1 MKLAFD
7 TGGTFTD
14 LALLDDA
21 GVVHPHKVLSTPDDP
36 SRAVLQGI
44 DELLEMRQGRGRDVA
59 AVFGATTVV
68 TNAVLERRGAQTA
81 LITTDG
87 FQDILRI
94 RTEGRY
100 DLYDLKL
107 QFSEPLVSR
116 MDCFGAVERVTVDGD
131 VLVPLDE
138 EGVKEIA
145 AAIKARGIQSV
156 AVCLLHGYRYAGHEE
171 RIGALLR
178 EHLPGVSVSLSSSVC
193 PEIREY
199 DRASTTAV
207 NAYTRPLMSGH
218 VAQLEGELAR
228 RETGQLLWMTS
239 SGGIVPG
246 VTASALPVR
255 MIESGPAAGVV
266 AAGEY
271 ARQSGDGDL
280 MSFDMG
286 GTTAKLC
293 MLLGGQPR
301 IAPELEVAHA
311 AKFRRGSGLPLKIQ
325 SVQMIE
331 IGSGGGSIAHVG
343 ALGLLA
349 VGPRSAAAAPGP
361 ACYGLGGT
369 EPTVTDVD
377 LVLGYLDQ
385 DSFLGG
391 TFKLHRDAAQA
402 AVDRLAAELGLTP
415 ERCAH
420 GVHDLVNEAMA
431 RAAAMHAMDGGID
444 PSRLS
449 MVAFGG
455 AGPVHA
461 YGVARKIGVKR
472 VVCPLGAGVNSALGL
487 LAAPVA
493 VDVAASAPAV
503 LNELDAAMLDSIR
516 AGLVADA
523 GPATAAAGLSADQVT
538 HGFSADV
545 RHVGQG
551 YEINIAL
558 PGPDTPLD
566 AFKAVVRER
575 FRATYLQLY
584 GREVEGTGIEVITW
598 RLRASGPMGAV
609 GSIRTEKRGGEAGNA
624 LRGHRPAYFEEAGGY
639 VSTPVYDHYSLEPGV
654 DIAGPAIF
662 EQKESTAVMGPS
674 GRATFDARL
683 NLVITLG

>member
-14 LALLDDA
+14 LALLDDS

-44 DELLEMRQGRGRDVA
+44 DELLALRDCRGRDVS

-68 TNAVLERRGAQTA
+68 TNAVLERRGAVTA
-81 LITTDG
+81 LVTTDG

-94 RTEGRY
+94 RTESRY

-116 MDCFGAVERVTVDGD
+116 QNCFGAVERMTVNGD
-131 VLVPLDE
+131 VLLPLDE
-138 EGVKEIA
+138 AGIVAIA
-145 AAIKARGIQSV
+145 AELKRRGIQSV
-156 AVCLLHGYRYAGHEE
+156 AVCLLHGYRYTDHEE
-171 RIGALLR
+171 RIGAVLR
-178 EHLPGVSVSLSSSVC
+178 EHLPGVSISLSSVVC

-246 VTASALPVR
+246 ITASTLPVR

-271 ARQSGDGDL
+271 ARQSGDADL
-280 MSFDMG
+280 LSFDMG

-293 MLLGGQPR
+293 MLLGGEPR

-311 AKFRRGSGLPLKIQ
+311 ARFRKGSGLPLKIQ

-343 ALGLLA
+343 ALGFLA
-349 VGPRSAAAAPGP
+349 VGPRSAAASPGP
-361 ACYGLGGT
+361 ACYGLGGL
-369 EPTVTDVD
+369 EPTVTDID
-377 LVLGYLDQ
+377 LTLGYLAE

-391 TFKLHRDAAQA
+391 TFRLHKDAAQA
-402 AVDRLAAELGLTP
+402 AIVRLAGELGLTP
-415 ERCAH
+415 ERCAF

-431 RAAAMHAMDGGID
+431 RAAAMHVMDGGVD
-444 PSRLS
+444 PNRLS
-449 MVAFGG
+449 MIAFGG

-472 VVCPLGAGVNSALGL
+472 VICPLGAGVNSALGL
-487 LAAPVA
+487 LSAPVA
-493 VDVAASAPAV
+493 VDVASSAPTP
-503 LNELDAAMLDSIR
+503 LNDVTEAMLEKVRS
-516 AGLVADA
+516 GLIQDA
-523 GPATAAAGLSADQVT
+523 SSAVAAAGLSPHEVT
-538 HGFSADV
+538 HGFSADM

-551 YEINIAL
+551 YEINIRL
-558 PGPDTPLD
+558 PAPDVDLER
-566 AFKAVVRER
+566 FQISVREA
-575 FRATYLQLY
+575 FRKTYLQLY
-584 GREVEGTGIEVITW
+584 GREVAGSGIEIITW

-609 GSIRTEKRGGEAGNA
+609 GSIQTHRRSGQKGSA
-624 LRGHRPAYFEEAGGY
+624 LRGHRPVYFEEAGGY
-639 VSTPVYDHYSLEPGV
+639 VETPVYDHYSLQAGQE
-654 DIAGPAIF
+654 IAGPAIV
-662 EQKESTAVMGPS
+662 EQKESTAVIGPS
-674 GRATFDARL
+674 GRATLDARA
-683 NLVITLG
+683 NLIITLN

>member
-14 LALLDDA
+14 LALLDDV

-44 DELLEMRQGRGRDVA
+44 DELLAMRNGQGRDVTA
-59 AVFGATTVV
+59 IFGATTVV
-68 TNAVLERRGAQTA
+68 TNAVLERRGAATA

-116 MDCFGAVERVTVDGD
+116 RNCFGARERVTVDGD
-131 VLVPLDE
+131 VVVPLDE
-138 EGVKEIA
+138 AGIADIA
-145 AAIKARGIQSV
+145 AELKARGITSI
-156 AVCLLHGYRYAGHEE
+156 AVCLLHGYRYVTHEA
-171 RIGALLR
+171 RIRDLLLA
-178 EHLPGVSVSLSSSVC
+178 HLPGVSVSLSSVVC

-199 DRASTTAV
+199 DRASTTVV
-207 NAYTRPLMSGH
+207 NAYTRPLMSAH
-218 VAQLEGELAR
+218 VAHLERELAH

-246 VTASALPVR
+246 ITASTLPVR

-266 AAGEY
+266 ASGEY
-271 ARQSGDGDL
+271 ARRSGDANL

-293 MLLGGQPR
+293 MLIDGKPR

-311 AKFRRGSGLPLKIQ
+311 ARFRRGSGLPLKIQ

-331 IGSGGGSIAHVG
+331 IGAGGGSIAHVG

-349 VGPRSAAAAPGP
+349 VGPRSAGAAPGP
-361 ACYGLGGT
+361 ACYGLGGMD
-369 EPTVTDVD
+369 PTVTDTD
-377 LVLGYLDQ
+377 LALGYLDAA
-385 DSFLGG
+385 SFLGG
-391 TFKLHRDAAQA
+391 TFTLDRPAAMA
-402 AVDRLAAELGLTP
+402 AIARLADEIGLTP
-415 ERCAH
+415 TRCAY

-431 RAAAMHAMDGGID
+431 RAAAMHAMDGGVD
-444 PSRLS
+444 PRGLS
-449 MVAFGG
+449 MIAFGG

-461 YGVARKIGVKR
+461 YGVARKLGISR
-472 VVCPLGAGVNSALGL
+472 VICPLGAGVNSALGL

-493 VDVAASAPAV
+493 VDVASSAPAA
-503 LNELDAAMLDSIR
+503 LADCTAAQLEAVR
-516 AGLVADA
+516 AGLIRDA
-523 GPATAAAGLSADQVT
+523 APAIAAAGLTPDAVT
-538 HGFSADV
+538 HAFSADM

-551 YEINIAL
+551 YEINIDL
-558 PGPDTPLD
+558 PAPDVSLE
-566 AFKAVVRER
+566 V
-575 FRATYLQLY
+575 FRAAVTEAFRKTYLALY
-584 GREVEGTGIEVITW
+584 GRAVAGTGIEIITW
-598 RLRASGPMGAV
+598 RLRASGPFGAV
-609 GSIRTEKRGGEAGNA
+609 GAIQTHRQSGGDGTA
-624 LRGHRPAYFEEAGGY
+624 LRGHRPVYFEEAGDF
-639 VSTPVYDHYSLEPGV
+639 VATPVYDHYALEPGTR
-654 DIAGPAIF
+654 IHGPAIV
-662 EQKESTAVMGPS
+662 EQRESTAVIGPS
-674 GRATFDARL
+674 GSAGLDARA
-683 NLVITLG
+683 NLVIDIA

>member
-21 GVVHPHKVLSTPDDP
+21 GVVHTHKVLSTPDDP

-44 DELLEMRQGRGRDVA
+44 DELLDMRQSHGRDVA
-59 AVFGATTVV
+59 AIFGATTVV
-68 TNAVLERRGAQTA
+68 TNAVLERRGARTA
-81 LITTDG
+81 LVTTDG

-94 RTEGRY
+94 RTESRY

-107 QFSEPLVSR
+107 QFSEPLVAR
-116 MDCFGAVERVTVDGD
+116 TDCFGAIERVTVDGD

-138 EGVKEIA
+138 AGVRAIA
-145 AAIKARGIQSV
+145 AAIKARGIASV
-156 AVCLLHGYRYAGHEE
+156 AVCLLHGYRYTEHEE

-178 EHLPGVSVSLSSSVC
+178 EQLPGVAVSLSSAVC

-199 DRASTTAV
+199 DRASTTAA

-228 RETGQLLWMTS
+228 RGTGQLLWMTS
-239 SGGIVPG
+239 SGGVVPG
-246 VTASALPVR
+246 VTASELPVR

-266 AAGEY
+266 AAGDY
-271 ARQSGDGDL
+271 ARRSGNGDL
-280 MSFDMG
+280 LSFDMG

-293 MLLGGQPR
+293 MLLDGRPR

-311 AKFRRGSGLPLKIQ
+311 ARFRRGSGLPLKIQ

-331 IGSGGGSIAHVG
+331 IGSGGGSIAHAG
-343 ALGLLA
+343 PLGMLA
-349 VGPRSAAAAPGP
+349 VGPRSAGAAPGP
-361 ACYGLGGT
+361 ACYGLGGA

-377 LVLGYLDQ
+377 LILGYLHE

-391 TFKLHRDAAQA
+391 TFRLDRAAAQTA
-402 AVDRLAAELGLTP
+402 LERLARELQLAP
-415 ERCAH
+415 ERCAQ
-420 GVHDLVNEAMA
+420 GVHDLVNDAMA
-431 RAAAMHAMDGGID
+431 RAAIMHAMDGGVD

-449 MVAFGG
+449 MIAFGG

-461 YGVARKIGVKR
+461 YGVARKIGVRR

-493 VDVAASAPAV
+493 VDVASSAPV
-503 LNELDAAMLDSIR
+503 SLNQLDTGMLERIR
-516 AGLVADA
+516 ARLVADA
-523 GPATAAAGLSADQVT
+523 APALAAARLSVDDVT
-538 HGFSADV
+538 YTFSADM
-545 RHVGQG
+545 RHIGQG
-551 YEINIAL
+551 YEITIGL
-558 PGPDTPLD
+558 PELSTPLD
-566 AFKAVVRER
+566 LFTSAVRVAFRS
-575 FRATYLQLY
+575 TYLQLY

-598 RLRASGPMGAV
+598 RLRASGAIGTG
-609 GSIRTEKRGGEAGNA
+609 GSIRTERCDRNA
-624 LRGHRPAYFEEAGGY
+624 LRGRRPVYFEEARAY
-639 VSTPVYDHYSLEPGV
+639 VSTPVYDHYALEPGQE
-654 DIAGPAIF
+654 IAGPAIV
-662 EQKESTAVMGPS
+662 EQKESTAVIGPS
-674 GRATFDARL
+674 GHATLDGQR
-683 NLVITLG
+683 NLVIALT

>member
-36 SRAVLQGI
+36 SRAVLRGI
-44 DELLEMRQGRGRDVA
+44 DELLEMRGGHGRDVA
-59 AVFGATTVV
+59 AIFGATTVV
-68 TNAVLERRGAQTA
+68 TNAVLERRGAETA

-116 MDCFGAVERVTVDGD
+116 DNCFGAVERVTVDGE
-131 VLVPLDE
+131 VLVELDE
-138 EGVKEIA
+138 AGVAAIA
-145 AAIKARGIQSV
+145 AEIKARGIKSV

-178 EHLPGVSVSLSSSVC
+178 AQLPDVSVSLSSSVC

-246 VTASALPVR
+246 ITASAMPVR

-293 MLLGGQPR
+293 MLLNGQPR
-301 IAPELEVAHA
+301 IAAELEVAHA

-361 ACYGLGGT
+361 ACYGLGGV
-369 EPTVTDVD
+369 EPTVTDID

-391 TFKLHRDAAQA
+391 TFKLHRDAAQG
-402 AVDRLAAELGLTP
+402 AVDRLASELGLTP

-431 RAAAMHAMDGGID
+431 RAAAMHAMDGGVD

-449 MVAFGG
+449 MIAFGG

-472 VVCPLGAGVNSALGL
+472 VICPLGAGVNSALGL

-493 VDVAASAPAV
+493 VDVAASAPIA
-503 LNELDAAMLDSIR
+503 LSALDTATLEKIR

-523 GPATAAAGLSADQVT
+523 GPAIAAAGLAPEEVI
-538 HGFSADV
+538 HGFSADM

-551 YEINIAL
+551 YEINIKL
-558 PGPDTPLD
+558 PTADISLD
-566 AFKAVVRER
+566 AFKGQVRDA
-575 FRATYLQLY
+575 FRATYRQLY
-584 GREVEGTGIEVITW
+584 GREVEGTGIEIITW

-609 GSIRTEKRGGEAGNA
+609 GSIRTERRGGTDGNA
-624 LRGHRPAYFEEAGGY
+624 MRGHRPVYFEEAGGY
-639 VSTPVYDHYSLEPGV
+639 VSTPVYDHYSLQPGV
-654 DIAGPAIF
+654 EIAGPAIV

-674 GRATFDARL
+674 GRATIDARH
-683 NLVITLG
+683 NLVITLS

>member
-36 SRAVLQGI
+36 SRAVLRGI
-44 DELLEMRQGRGRDVA
+44 DELLEMRGSQGRDVA
-59 AVFGATTVV
+59 AIFGATTVV
-68 TNAVLERRGAQTA
+68 TNAVLERRGAETA
-81 LITTDG
+81 LVTTDG

-116 MDCFGAVERVTVDGD
+116 GNCFGAVERVTVDGD

-138 EGVKEIA
+138 AGVATIA
-145 AAIKARGIQSV
+145 AEIKARGIQSV

-178 EHLPGVSVSLSSSVC
+178 EHLPGVSISLSSAVC

-228 RETGQLLWMTS
+228 RGTGQLLWMTS

-246 VTASALPVR
+246 MTASAMPVR

-301 IAPELEVAHA
+301 IAAELEVAHA

-369 EPTVTDVD
+369 EPTVTDID

-391 TFKLHRDAAQA
+391 TFKLHRNAAQA

-415 ERCAH
+415 ERCAF

-431 RAAAMHAMDGGID
+431 RAAAMHAMDGGVD
-444 PSRLS
+444 PSRLT
-449 MVAFGG
+449 MIAFGG

-472 VVCPLGAGVNSALGL
+472 VVLPLGAGVNSALGL

-493 VDVAASAPAV
+493 VDVAASAPLA
-503 LNELDAAMLDSIR
+503 LNDLDMATLDRIR
-516 AGLVADA
+516 AGLVGDA
-523 GPATAAAGLSADQVT
+523 GPAIAAAGLSPEDVT
-538 HGFSADV
+538 HGFSADM

-551 YEINIAL
+551 YEINIKL
-558 PGPDTPLD
+558 PAADVSID
-566 AFKAVVRER
+566 AFKTAVRDA

-584 GREVEGTGIEVITW
+584 GRQVEGTGIEIITW
-598 RLRASGPMGAV
+598 RLRASGPNGAV
-609 GSIRTEKRGGEAGNA
+609 GSIRTERRGGSAGEA
-624 LRGHRPAYFEEAGGY
+624 LRGHRPVYFEEAGGY

-654 DIAGPAIF
+654 EIAGPAIV

-674 GRATFDARL
+674 GRATLDARH

>member
-36 SRAVLQGI
+36 SRAVLRGI
-44 DELLEMRQGRGRDVA
+44 DELLEMRSSQGRDVA
-59 AVFGATTVV
+59 AIFGATTVV
-68 TNAVLERRGAQTA
+68 TNAVLERRGAETA
-81 LITTDG
+81 LVTTDG

-116 MDCFGAVERVTVDGD
+116 GNCFGAVERVTVDGD

-138 EGVKEIA
+138 AGVATIA
-145 AAIKARGIQSV
+145 AEIKARGIQSV

-178 EHLPGVSVSLSSSVC
+178 EHLPGVSISLSSAVC

-228 RETGQLLWMTS
+228 RGTGQLLWMTS

-246 VTASALPVR
+246 MTASAMPVR

-271 ARQSGDGDL
+271 ARQSDDGDL

-301 IAPELEVAHA
+301 IAAELEVAHA

-369 EPTVTDVD
+369 EPTVTDID

-415 ERCAH
+415 ERCAF

-431 RAAAMHAMDGGID
+431 RAAAMHAMDGGVD
-444 PSRLS
+444 PSRLT
-449 MVAFGG
+449 MIAFGG

-472 VVCPLGAGVNSALGL
+472 VVLPLGAGVNSALGL

-493 VDVAASAPAV
+493 VDVAASAPLA
-503 LNELDAAMLDSIR
+503 LNDLDMATLDRIR
-516 AGLVADA
+516 AGLVGDA
-523 GPATAAAGLSADQVT
+523 GPAIAAAGLSPEDVT
-538 HGFSADV
+538 HGFSADM

-551 YEINIAL
+551 YEINIKL
-558 PGPDTPLD
+558 PAADVSID
-566 AFKAVVRER
+566 AFKAAVRDA

-584 GREVEGTGIEVITW
+584 GRQVEGTGIEIITW
-598 RLRASGPMGAV
+598 RLRASGPNGAV
-609 GSIRTEKRGGEAGNA
+609 GSIRTERRGGSAGEA
-624 LRGHRPAYFEEAGGY
+624 LRGHRPVYFEEAGGY

-654 DIAGPAIF
+654 EIAGPAIV

-674 GRATFDARL
+674 GRATLDARH

>member
-44 DELLEMRQGRGRDVA
+44 DELLRMRQSQGRDVA
-59 AVFGATTVV
+59 AIFGATTVV
-68 TNAVLERRGAQTA
+68 TNAVLERRGARTA

-116 MDCFGAVERVTVDGD
+116 TDCFGAVERVTVDGD

-138 EGVKEIA
+138 AGVKAIA
-145 AAIKARGIQSV
+145 AAIKARGIASV
-156 AVCLLHGYRYAGHEE
+156 AVCLLHGYRYTRHEE

-178 EHLPGVSVSLSSSVC
+178 EHLPGVSVSLSSAVC

-199 DRASTTAV
+199 DRASTTAA

-218 VAQLEGELAR
+218 VAQLEDELAR
-228 RETGQLLWMTS
+228 RGTGQLLWMTS

-246 VTASALPVR
+246 ITASALPVR

-280 MSFDMG
+280 LSFDMG

-293 MLLGGQPR
+293 MLLDGHPR

-311 AKFRRGSGLPLKIQ
+311 ARFRRGSGLPLKIQ

-331 IGSGGGSIAHVG
+331 IGAGGGSIAHVG
-343 ALGLLA
+343 PLGLLA
-349 VGPRSAAAAPGP
+349 VGPSSAGASPGP
-361 ACYGLGGT
+361 ACYGIGGT
-369 EPTVTDVD
+369 EPTVTDID
-377 LVLGYLDQ
+377 LILGYLHQ

-391 TFKLHRDAAQA
+391 SFRLDRAAAQA
-402 AVDRLAAELGLTP
+402 AVDRLAGELGLTP
-415 ERCAH
+415 ERCAQ
-420 GVHDLVNEAMA
+420 GVHDLVNETMA
-431 RAAAMHAMDGGID
+431 RAATMHAMDGGVD

-449 MVAFGG
+449 MMAFGG

-493 VDVAASAPAV
+493 VDVAASAPV
-503 LNELDAAMLDSIR
+503 SLSQLDQAMLEQIR
-516 AGLVADA
+516 AGLIADA
-523 GPATAAAGLSADQVT
+523 APALAAALLPTAEIT
-538 HGFSADV
+538 HSFSADM
-545 RHVGQG
+545 RHIGQG
-551 YEINIAL
+551 YEITIKL
-558 PGPDTPLD
+558 PGPEIPLERFKSEVRD
-566 AFKAVVRER
+566 A

-598 RLRASGPMGAV
+598 RLRASGAMG
-609 GSIRTEKRGGEAGNA
+609 KGGAIHVEHRDKAA
-624 LRGHRPAYFEEAGGY
+624 LRGHRPVYFEEARGY
-639 VSTPVYDHYSLEPGV
+639 VQTPVYDHYALDPGQE
-654 DIAGPAIF
+654 IAGPAIV
-662 EQKESTAVMGPS
+662 EQKESTAVVGPS
-674 GRATFDARL
+674 GRALLDARH
-683 NLVITLG
+683 NLVIALA

>member
-36 SRAVLQGI
+36 SRAVLRGI
-44 DELLEMRQGRGRDVA
+44 DELLEMRGGHGRDVA
-59 AVFGATTVV
+59 AIFGATTVV
-68 TNAVLERRGAQTA
+68 TNAVLERRGAETA
-81 LITTDG
+81 LVTTDG

-116 MDCFGAVERVTVDGD
+116 GNCFGAVERVTVDGE

-138 EGVKEIA
+138 AGIEAIA
-145 AAIKARGIQSV
+145 STIKARGIKSV

-171 RIGALLR
+171 RIGALLAR
-178 EHLPGVSVSLSSSVC
+178 HLPGVSISLSSSVC

-246 VTASALPVR
+246 ITASAMPVR

-280 MSFDMG
+280 LSFDMG

-293 MLLGGQPR
+293 MLLDGQPR
-301 IAPELEVAHA
+301 IAAELEVAHA

-361 ACYGLGGT
+361 ACYGLGGI
-369 EPTVTDVD
+369 EPTVTDID
-377 LVLGYLDQ
+377 LVLGYLAE

-402 AVDRLAAELGLTP
+402 AVDRLAAAMELTP

-431 RAAAMHAMDGGID
+431 RAAAMHAMDGGVD
-444 PSRLS
+444 PSRLT
-449 MVAFGG
+449 MIAFGG

-472 VVCPLGAGVNSALGL
+472 VVLPLGAGVNSALGL

-493 VDVAASAPAV
+493 VDVAASEPVALKDLDDAV
-503 LNELDAAMLDSIR
+503 LDRIR
-516 AGLVADA
+516 AGLIADA
-523 GPATAAAGLSADQVT
+523 RPAVAAAGLAPDAVS
-538 HGFSADV
+538 HGFSADM

-551 YEINIAL
+551 YEINIKL
-558 PGPDTPLD
+558 PPAGTGLAAFQAAVRD
-566 AFKAVVRER
+566 A

-584 GREVEGTGIEVITW
+584 GREVEGTGIEIITW
-598 RLRASGPMGAV
+598 RLRASGPNGAV
-609 GSIRTEKRGGEAGNA
+609 GSIRTERRGGSAGEA
-624 LRGHRPAYFEEAGGY
+624 LRGHRPVYFEEAGGY

-654 DIAGPAIF
+654 AIAGPAIV

-674 GRATFDARL
+674 GRATLDARR